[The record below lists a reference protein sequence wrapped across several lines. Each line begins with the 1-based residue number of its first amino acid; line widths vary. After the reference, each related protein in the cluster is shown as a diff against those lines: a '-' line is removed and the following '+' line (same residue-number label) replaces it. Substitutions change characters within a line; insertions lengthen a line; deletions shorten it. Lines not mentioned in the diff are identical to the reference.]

1 MDHRNEDF
9 AARGRS
15 ADVVPDTMGGDTLER
30 SYGTVVQGGFLVT
43 VAGAPG
49 PAKAVAGAP
58 GPAKAVAGAPDPGE
72 AEQPGIRAETFTLD
86 FHGSGSGRIARL
98 VDERALCL
106 LVARMLDLDD
116 VSEAHQSSESG
127 WTRGKIVP
135 RAR

>member
-15 ADVVPDTMGGDTLER
+15 ADVVPDTVGGDTLER

-43 VAGAPG
+43 
-49 PAKAVAGAP
+49 VAGAP